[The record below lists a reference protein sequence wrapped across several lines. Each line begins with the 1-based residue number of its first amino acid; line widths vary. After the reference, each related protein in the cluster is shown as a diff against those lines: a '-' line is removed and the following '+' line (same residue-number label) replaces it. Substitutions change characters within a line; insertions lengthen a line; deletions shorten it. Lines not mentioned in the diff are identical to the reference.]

1 MVRTGNTIFILL
13 LALTIGLGLAGCKSQ
28 KKLAKEQAAAE
39 YAAKVDQAKKDLL
52 SIIKDENNMT
62 LDEKEQLVE
71 DIHNMSLEDP
81 EVQEL
86 LLQADQKLA
95 YERSEMNRLEM
106 EEKRLAEEASRRTET
121 ASVTLHDYFGS
132 VATAASTSE
141 ANLYINEALNLFAS
155 PDTPVLIIISEEGD
169 VIDYDRP
176 TTIKNYLNYL
186 KDTKNNINKVE
197 QVTYDEHGRIK
208 ELVLI
213 KN

>member
-71 DIHNMSLEDP
+71 DIRNMNLEDP

-86 LLQADQKLA
+86 LLQADEKLA
-95 YERSEMNRLEM
+95 LERSEMNRLEM
-106 EEKRLAEEASRRTET
+106 EEKRLSEEASRRTET

-141 ANLYINEALNLFAS
+141 ANLYINEALSLFAS
-155 PDTPVLIIISEEGD
+155 PDTPVLIIISQEGD

-197 QVTYDEHGRIK
+197 EVTYDDHGRIK